1 MNAKKKT
8 LIVALAVV
16 APLVLISGLY
26 YTHLTTP
33 PPVPKTF
40 EQAVKTM
47 GSGRYQRLPDYR
59 KAEYAGQARRLLA
72 ELPPERREQVRKEM
86 AEDETLGPIAREM
99 GRGAEI
105 DLYKALSRAP
115 RAVRVKMLDA
125 EIQRHEAARAARQ
138 ERSRQSAT
146 QRQAQDEAARAARQ
160 ERSRQSATQRQAQD
174 GRQGPTRTA
183 TQVFRGMVQQ
193 DNPQTGSFGL
203 RAEYSKAM
211 RERRKELGL
220 PEY

>member
-8 LIVALAVV
+8 LVVALAVV
-16 APLVLISGLY
+16 APVVLVSGLY
-26 YTHLTTP
+26 YAHLTTP

-47 GSGRYQRLPDYR
+47 GSGRYQRLPHYR
-59 KAEYAGQARRLLA
+59 KAEYAGQATRLFT
-72 ELPPERREQVRKEM
+72 ELPPERREQVRKDM
-86 AEDETLGPIAREM
+86 AENETLGPIAREM
-99 GRGAEI
+99 GRGTEI
-105 DLYKALSRAP
+105 ELYKAFSRAP
-115 RAVRVKMLDA
+115 RVARVKMLDA
-125 EIQRHEAARAARQ
+125 EIQRREAARTARQ

-146 QRQAQDEAARAARQ
+146 QRQAQA
-160 ERSRQSATQRQAQD
+160 

-183 TQVFRGMVQQ
+183 TQVVRGMVQQ
-193 DNPQTGSFGL
+193 DNPQTGAFGL
-203 RAEYSKAM
+203 GAEYSKAM